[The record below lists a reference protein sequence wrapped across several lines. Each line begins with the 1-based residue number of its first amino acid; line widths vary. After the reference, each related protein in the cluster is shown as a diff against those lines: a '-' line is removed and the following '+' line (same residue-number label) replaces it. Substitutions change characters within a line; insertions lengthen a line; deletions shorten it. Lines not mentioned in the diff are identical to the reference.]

1 MTLSDYGS
9 PTFAGWR
16 AAASEEWQAYTRHE
30 FVTRLG
36 DGSLERGAFLHYL
49 VQDYVFLIHFS
60 RAWALAVVKSE
71 SLEEMK
77 TAAGTVD
84 ALVNHE
90 MQLHVKICAE
100 AGIDEDHLFGA
111 QEDFENLAYTRYVM
125 DAGLSGDFLDL
136 LAALAPCVFG
146 YGVIGSELKQS
157 AAAGT
162 PYQDWIDTY
171 AGDEYQDVCRSV
183 GAMLEGAV
191 ARRLGDSPEM
201 SPRWRTLC
209 SRFETATRLEVG
221 FWDMGLR
228 GALRS
233 KSP

>member
-1 MTLSDYGS
+1 MSNTPYGS

-16 AAASEEWQAYTRHE
+16 DAATSEWQSFTQHA
-30 FVTRLG
+30 FVRQMG
-36 DGSLERGAFLHYL
+36 DGTLPREAFLHYL

-71 SLEEMK
+71 SLAEMK

-90 MQLHVKICAE
+90 MQMHVKICAE
-100 AGIDEDHLFGA
+100 AGLSEEQLYTA
-111 QEDFENLAYTRYVM
+111 EEDFENLAYTRYVM

-136 LAALAPCVFG
+136 IAALAPCVFG
-146 YGVIGSELKQS
+146 YGEIGTALKQT
-157 AAAGT
+157 AVPNT

-171 AGDEYQDVCRSV
+171 SGGEYQEVCHAV
-183 GAMLEGAV
+183 GAMIEGAMH
-191 ARRLGDSPEM
+191 ARIGDAPYN
-201 SPRWRTLC
+201 SPRWGTLC
-209 SRFETATRLEVG
+209 ERFRVATRLEVG

-228 GALRS
+228 GALRA
-233 KSP
+233 KNP